1 MLSLCLS
8 LFTHTEQHTRSHTGH
23 VMVRANKSLRRSTCI
38 QNLYFASTK
47 APKAAKQTY
56 KEAKPSRNRNTVKL
70 CIPICVSML
79 AVASRC
85 RFIYIQHC
93 MGARGEE
100 YGKPT
105 DAVNSSD
112 GKSETGDIQAGTKM
126 AD

>member
-1 MLSLCLS
+1 MLWRELTN
-8 LFTHTEQHTRSHTGH
+8 LFGEVH
-23 VMVRANKSLRRSTCI
+23 VSKTFILQAQRLQTA
-38 QNLYFASTK
+38 Q
-47 APKAAKQTY
+47 QTY

-85 RFIYIQHC
+85 RFIYIHHC

-100 YGKPT
+100 YGEPT
-105 DAVNSSD
+105 EAVNSSD
-112 GKSETGDIQAGTKM
+112 GKSKTGDMQAATKM